1 MDYIDL
7 IMTFS
12 KMNWSLNAGYY
23 CSFLTWGIEIGEKT
37 DPDNNYIK
45 VKKFEKCAI
54 VLYDIS
60 LMINGR
66 KMIKKENVNCID
78 YVKTLKNCLGIVYE
92 RTNKKYKKNNNNE

>member
-7 IMTFS
+7 IMSFS
-12 KMNWSLNAGYY
+12 KMDWSVIVGYY

-45 VKKFEKCAI
+45 VEKFEKCAI

-60 LMINGR
+60 LMINGK

-78 YVKTLKNCLGIVYE
+78 YAKTLKNCLEIVYE